1 MLLRFRKFP
10 STSHWFVAQIADF
23 ALIFSLSYNVMR
35 HKLLLSL
42 NTWEKVMTEIMEQE
56 QIIDG
61 SKAVV
66 LVILMNC
73 SMSEVLV
80 TTSLLLVIHIRS
92 PIWLLLLFYLRH

>member
-1 MLLRFRKFP
+1 M
-10 STSHWFVAQIADF
+10 A
-23 ALIFSLSYNVMR
+23 
-35 HKLLLSL
+35 
-42 NTWEKVMTEIMEQE
+42 EIMKQE